1 MKTPHCKKL
10 AGLAALFASLSLG
23 TTATFAQQSPATG
36 DLPQPLTLTNQQDHD
51 LMMKLLGVESVRP
64 GASGTNGLP
73 NSANY
78 DETKAV
84 AASPI
89 PDVLTLNNG
98 QKVTTPAQWW
108 NQRRPEIVEIFDRE
122 FYGRAPELA
131 KTIKVTWT
139 VTSTTQGNTGGIPT
153 VTRQLNG
160 HVDNSFYPLID
171 VNIQASVT
179 TPANATGKVPVIV
192 VLSGGGGGAPR
203 GAAAAGPAG
212 ARGARGA
219 AAPTLAGQ
227 ALPTLDQLQTALTL
241 TEAQIAAIRPII
253 EASTKAQQD
262 LTGLQTTAA
271 NLRAA
276 LNDKIGAILTDAQK
290 PMLAQ
295 ALNPAP
301 AGARGGGRGGPG
313 AGVSWQQLA
322 LEKGWGYGSLNTG
335 SVQADNGAGLTRG
348 IIGLINKGQA
358 RKADDWGV
366 LRTWAWGFSKLMD
379 FFETDNLVDV
389 KQVGVEGHSR
399 WGKAT
404 AATMVYDSRVA
415 IGYVSSSGEG
425 GAKIWRHLM
434 GETVENLTGSGE
446 YHWMAGNFIKYG
458 GPLTVNDL
466 PGDAHELVALIA
478 PRPVFVGGGNSGD
491 AWQDPHGMFM
501 AAAGAS
507 PVWELLGKK
516 GLSNDALGI
525 NHLTMQ
531 SPMTGVQ
538 VPVIDGD
545 IGFRLHEQGHTDA
558 PNWPTFIEFASRY
571 LHAPGH

>member
-1 MKTPHCKKL
+1 MNMNLEATSLNRRAFL
-10 AGLAALFASLSLG
+10 ARAGTGAAALSLG
-23 TTATFAQQSPATG
+23 GLSPLFAQEKKTY
-36 DLPQPLTLTNQQDHD
+36 PQ
-51 LMMKLLGVESVRP
+51 G
-64 GASGTNGLP
+64 
-73 NSANY
+73 
-78 DETKAV
+78 KA
-84 AASPI
+84 
-89 PDVLTLNNG
+89 
-98 QKVTTPAQWW
+98 
-108 NQRRPEIVEIFDRE
+108 EHCIFVW
-122 FYGRAPELA
+122 L
-131 KTIKVTWT
+131 
-139 VTSTTQGNTGGIPT
+139 
-153 VTRQLNG
+153 
-160 HVDNSFYPLID
+160 
-171 VNIQASVT
+171 
-179 TPANATGKVPVIV
+179 
-192 VLSGGGGGAPR
+192 GGGAAHMDTWDPKR
-203 GAAAAGPAG
+203 VGDPQKKIAGSAYPAIDTAIPG
-212 ARGARGA
+212 VQVCEHLKGCAKKSGN
-219 AAPTLAGQ
+219 P
-227 ALPTLDQLQTALTL
+227 LP
-241 TEAQIAAIRPII
+241 ENKMF
-253 EASTKAQQD
+253 TKAS
-262 LTGLQTTAA
+262 
-271 NLRAA
+271 

-415 IGYVSSSGEG
+415 SGYVSSSGEG

-434 GETVENLTGSGE
+434 GETVENITGSGE